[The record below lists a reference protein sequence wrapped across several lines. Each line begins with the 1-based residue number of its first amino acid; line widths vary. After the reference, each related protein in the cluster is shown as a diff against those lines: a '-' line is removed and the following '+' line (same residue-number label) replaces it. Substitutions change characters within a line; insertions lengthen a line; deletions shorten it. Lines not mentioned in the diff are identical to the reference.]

1 VRRSLIG
8 LNSVVCQSPGEQQF
22 PLIMQVANPIG
33 CNMKCLL
40 QSLFEFL
47 IAPFVKKFW
56 EITMQTDL
64 PSQMTL
70 YRPKLPNTVS
80 KLGVMH

>member
-1 VRRSLIG
+1 
-8 LNSVVCQSPGEQQF
+8 
-22 PLIMQVANPIG
+22 MQLANPIG

-40 QSLFEFL
+40 QSVFEFL
-47 IAPFVKKFW
+47 IASFVKQFW
-56 EITMQTDL
+56 EITMQTDS

-70 YRPKLPNTVS
+70 YRPKLPTTVS